1 MRRSICSSPLGSSAS
16 SCNYCV
22 ICRRRDIR
30 ERQRKESAQAHAA
43 SSSALDLH
51 SLWMGSLL
59 EIKRDTHEEDEIW
72 VIKDDYALKVKP
84 IKRAK

>member
-1 MRRSICSSPLGSSAS
+1 
-16 SCNYCV
+16 
-22 ICRRRDIR
+22 
-30 ERQRKESAQAHAA
+30 
-43 SSSALDLH
+43 
-51 SLWMGSLL
+51 MGSLL